1 MRLVSLQEGDEL
13 ALKIIE
19 GMQAR
24 LFLRLSVGWR
34 DVKRL
39 MLLIGLEEDFMVR
52 MVQQFVLPS
61 DDICKGLAYIIGLR
75 VHTNFINVSNIN

>member
-1 MRLVSLQEGDEL
+1 MQEGDEL
-13 ALKIIE
+13 VLKIIE
-19 GMQAR
+19 GMQGR

-39 MLLIGLEEDFMVR
+39 MLSIGLEEDFVVR

-61 DDICKGLAYIIGLR
+61 DDICEGLAFIIGLR
-75 VHTNFINVSNIN
+75 VHTNFINVYNIN